1 MNDDEPLSPA
11 EERLRDYLSDLR
23 RDRRPTDD
31 EGFVSEVVRTARWQR
46 AARQPLR
53 VAGAVLAA
61 LGDGVRL
68 LVGGR

>member
-1 MNDDEPLSPA
+1 MKDVKSLSTA
-11 EERLRDYLSDLR
+11 EESVRDYLSGLR
-23 RDRRPTDD
+23 GDGRSTDD
-31 EGFVSEVVRTARWQR
+31 EGFVREVVRTARWQR

-53 VAGAVLAA
+53 VAGAVLSA